1 MFAHAYGDLVE
12 DRGVPG
18 SAAACVLDVD
28 GIDRRV
34 SQIQRCL
41 TVCLRDH

>member
-1 MFAHAYGDLVE
+1 MFAHAYGNLVE

-18 SAAACVLDVD
+18 SAAACVLDID

-34 SQIQRCL
+34 SQIQGCL
-41 TVCLRDH
+41 TARLRDH